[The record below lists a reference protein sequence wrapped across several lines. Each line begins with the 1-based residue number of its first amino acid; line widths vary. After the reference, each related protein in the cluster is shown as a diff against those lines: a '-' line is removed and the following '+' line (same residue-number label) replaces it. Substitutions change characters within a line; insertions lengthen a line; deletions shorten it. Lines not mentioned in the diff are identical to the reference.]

1 MFVYQRV
8 NHLFLNMRPLGRQK
22 VTQKIQPY
30 ISSSLAFHLSWFS
43 HVLSLCFL
51 VFNVSVLLL
60 AIIIPNA
67 HGLVLLGGFNPSEKY
82 ESQMGKIKKTHVP
95 NHQPALVSPNSLPV
109 LFSDAGFW
117 MTNVFCKT
125 PRSGSCEKMLGHV
138 TVCDLETKTTII
150 TLWETNSLLL
160 KMAIYSGF
168 SH

>member
-1 MFVYQRV
+1 MENHHFEWVNQRTKWPFSIAMFVYQRV

-22 VTQKIQPY
+22 VTQKNQPC

-82 ESQMGKIKKTHVP
+82 ESQMGKIKKHMSQT
-95 NHQPALVSPNSLPV
+95 
-109 LFSDAGFW
+109 
-117 MTNVFCKT
+117 TNQRWFPQTACL
-125 PRSGSCEKMLGHV
+125 SCFLMQDSE
-138 TVCDLETKTTII
+138 
-150 TLWETNSLLL
+150 
-160 KMAIYSGF
+160 
-168 SH
+168 